1 MGEAPPAIN
10 PAADLATEERALL
23 EARYVAHHEPQRTWP
38 FYAIT
43 MVLCAGL
50 WALTFAPAFEDAF
63 GVSSAEMLVVALVIA
78 LAITAATVAARLPG
92 GVMSKVYKLT
102 ESIETSVLAAC
113 AASLIYLSG
122 GASTIFWL
130 ITVLLLL
137 HNSPEVLNA
146 PLLRWSHGIALAV
159 VAALFLAQGLV
170 ADAVA
175 VAFFGAVL
183 FFLARTQEQTG
194 RRFLS
199 LQAERDALGRKV
211 EALLVEQERQRIT
224 RDLHDGLGAQLAALA
239 WTADALSL
247 DGAGAGQLSDISE
260 RARAG
265 LGELRRF
272 LSGLELRPM
281 PLPELANAIERDVRK
296 LVPGER
302 TLVVE
307 HAGDAQLTGE
317 QCFHLGLIVREATRN
332 AIQHGAARAI
342 TVKLE
347 QGAGRTLRVQVL
359 DDGRGVSAASVETS
373 RGGLKYLRDRAALL
387 GATVEV
393 TGSSSG
399 TVVRLSLRLVPD
411 REVL

>member
-1 MGEAPPAIN
+1 MSFEA
-10 PAADLATEERALL
+10 EERALL

-43 MVLCAGL
+43 MLLCAGL
-50 WALTFAPAFEDAF
+50 WALTLAPAFERAF
-63 GVSSAEMLVVALVIA
+63 GVSPAEMAVVAAMIA
-78 LAITAATVAARLPG
+78 LAITIATVAARLPG
-92 GVMSKVYKLT
+92 GVSSKAYKLA

-113 AASLIYLSG
+113 AAALIYLSG

-146 PLLRWSHGIALAV
+146 PFLRWSHGIALAV
-159 VAALFLAQGLV
+159 VAALFLIDGLV

-211 EALLVEQERQRIT
+211 EALLVEQERQRIA

-247 DGAGAGQLSDISE
+247 DGDGGGRLTDISE

-265 LGELRRF
+265 LSELRRY
-272 LSGLELRPM
+272 LTALEVRPM
-281 PLPELANAIERDVRK
+281 QLAELAAVIERDGQK
-296 LVPGER
+296 LVPAGCA
-302 TLVVE
+302 LVVE
-307 HAGDAQLTGE
+307 HAGEAALTGE
-317 QCFHLGLIVREATRN
+317 QCFHLGLMIREAVRN
-332 AIQHGAARAI
+332 AIQHGGARAI
-342 TVKLE
+342 AVKLE
-347 QGAGRTLRVQVL
+347 QVGDRELAVRIT
-359 DDGRGVSAASVETS
+359 DDGSGVSAANVDGS
-373 RGGLKYLRDRAALL
+373 RGGLKHLRERAVLL
-387 GATVEV
+387 GGVAEIS
-393 TGSSSG
+393 GSSAGS
-399 TVVRLSLRLVPD
+399 VVALRVPLSEQR
-411 REVL
+411 

>member
-1 MGEAPPAIN
+1 MSFVS
-10 PAADLATEERALL
+10 EERALL
-23 EARYVAHHEPQRTWP
+23 QARYVAHHEPQRTWP

-43 MVLCAGL
+43 MLLCVGL
-50 WALTFAPAFEDAF
+50 WALTLAPAFERAF
-63 GVSSAEMLVVALVIA
+63 GVSPAEMAVVAAVIA
-78 LAITAATVAARLPG
+78 LAITIATVAARAPG
-92 GVMSKVYKLT
+92 GVSSRTYKLA
-102 ESIETSVLAAC
+102 ESIETGALAAC

-146 PLLRWSHGIALAV
+146 PFLRWSHGVALAV
-159 VAALFLAQGLV
+159 VAALFLVDGLV

-211 EALLVEQERQRIT
+211 EALLVEQERQRIA

-247 DGAGAGQLSDISE
+247 DGDGGGRLTDISE

-265 LGELRRF
+265 LSELRRYVT
-272 LSGLELRPM
+272 GLEVRPM
-281 PLPELANAIERDVRK
+281 RLSELAEMIERDGRK
-296 LVPGER
+296 LVPSER
-302 TLVVE
+302 ALVVE
-307 HAGDAQLTGE
+307 HAGDAALTGE
-317 QCFHLGLIVREATRN
+317 QCFHLGLMIREAVRN
-332 AIQHGAARAI
+332 AIQHGDAHTIA
-342 TVKLE
+342 VKLE
-347 QGAGRTLRVQVL
+347 QASAHELSVEIV
-359 DDGRGVSAASVETS
+359 DDGSGVSQASVDSS
-373 RGGLKYLRDRAALL
+373 RGGLKHLRERAGLL
-387 GATVEV
+387 GGTAEI
-393 TGSSSG
+393 TGSSAG
-399 TVVRLSLRLVPD
+399 TVVRVRLPPSVPG
-411 REVL
+411 

>member
-1 MGEAPPAIN
+1 MSFEA
-10 PAADLATEERALL
+10 EERALL

-43 MVLCAGL
+43 MLLCAGL
-50 WALTFAPAFEDAF
+50 WALTLAPAFERAF
-63 GVSSAEMLVVALVIA
+63 GVSPAEMAVVAAVIA
-78 LAITAATVAARLPG
+78 LAITIATVAARLPG
-92 GVMSKVYKLT
+92 GVSSKAYKLA
-102 ESIETSVLAAC
+102 ESIETGALAAC
-113 AASLIYLSG
+113 AAGLIYLSG

-146 PLLRWSHGIALAV
+146 PFLRWSHGVALAV
-159 VAALFLAQGLV
+159 VAALFLVDGLV

-211 EALLVEQERQRIT
+211 EALLVEQERQRIA

-247 DGAGAGQLSDISE
+247 EGDGTGRLSDISE

-265 LGELRRF
+265 LSELRR
-272 LSGLELRPM
+272 LLTGLDARPM
-281 PLPELANAIERDVRK
+281 QLADLARVIERDGRK
-296 LVPGER
+296 LVPSER

-307 HAGDAQLTGE
+307 HSGDAALTGE
-317 QCFHLGLIVREATRN
+317 QCFHLGLMIREAMRN
-332 AIQHGAARAI
+332 AIQHGDARAI

-347 QGAGRTLRVQVL
+347 QAGERELRVCVI
-359 DDGRGVSAASVETS
+359 DDGSGVSAANVESS
-373 RGGLKYLRDRAALL
+373 RGGLKYLRERAALL
-387 GATVEV
+387 GANAEV
-393 TGSSSG
+393 TGSSAG
-399 TVVRLSLRLVPD
+399 TVVQLRVPLVAD
-411 REVL
+411 